1 MTSLLI
7 ILLSSYLIML
17 VLLIWGFTRAT
28 QRPEPAPGVVPG
40 LSVIIPC
47 RNEETNLPELIQSLL
62 RQQFPADRMEI
73 ILVYDHSKDHTLQLM
88 ESFSES
94 DRRVRA
100 ITLPDRKTGKK
111 AALEEGIKT
120 AKFSVI
126 VTTDADC
133 IHENGWL
140 AAIGRLMTQPDIS
153 MVVGMVRVASSGGF
167 FQRLQSLEFA
177 SLTGSAIAAL
187 GWRRPLMCNGASL
200 AFRKEVFGKVGGYE
214 GDRHLASGDDE
225 FLMRKVAALNHGT
238 IVPMTS
244 SGSVVETR
252 PQATWSLFV
261 QQRIRWA
268 SKWKH
273 NHDPV
278 ARTTALLVAAA
289 HLAFLASIVV
299 ILIHPVSILMY
310 LTGAKTLAE
319 GYFFTMVSKRLAQPF
334 DVVSFLMWQLI
345 YPFYVLIIGAASLT
359 LSWNWKGRNY
369 AQ

>member
-28 QRPEPAPGVVPG
+28 QRPEPVRGVAPG
-40 LSVIIPC
+40 LSVIVPC
-47 RNEETNLPELIQSLL
+47 RNEEANLPSLIESLL
-62 RQQFPADRMEI
+62 RQQFPADQMEI
-73 ILVYDHSKDHTLQLM
+73 ILVDDHSEDNTLQLM

-94 DRRVRA
+94 YPRIRA
-100 ITLPDRKTGKK
+100 IPLPDKLAGKK
-111 AALEEGIKT
+111 AALEEGIRT
-120 AKFSVI
+120 SKFSVI

-140 AAIGRLMTQPDIS
+140 AAIGRLMTQPDTN
-153 MVVGMVRVASSGGF
+153 MVVGMVRVASSSSNF
-167 FQRLQSLEFA
+167 PRLQSLEFA

-187 GWRRPLMCNGASL
+187 GWGRPLMCNGASL
-200 AFRKEVFGKVGGYE
+200 AFRKEVFEKVGGYE

-225 FLMRKVAALNHGT
+225 FLMRKVTALNHGT
-238 IVPMTS
+238 IVPMTN
-244 SGSVVETR
+244 SGTVAETR

-278 ARTTALLVAAA
+278 ARTTALLVAGA

-299 ILIHPVSILMY
+299 LLIHPVSILMY
-310 LTGAKTLAE
+310 WTGGKILAE
-319 GYFFTMVSKRLAQPF
+319 GYFFRMVSKRLAQPF
-334 DVVSFLMWQLI
+334 DLISFLMWQLI

>member
-17 VLLIWGFTRAT
+17 MLLIWGFTRANR
-28 QRPEPAPGVVPG
+28 RPEPASGVVPE
-40 LSVIIPC
+40 LSIVVPC
-47 RNEETNLPELIQSLL
+47 RNEEANLPKLIHSLL
-62 RQQFPADRMEI
+62 HQQFPAEGTEI
-73 ILVYDHSKDHTLQLM
+73 ILVDDHSEDNTLQLM
-88 ESFSES
+88 QSFSES
-94 DRRVRA
+94 YPRIRA
-100 ITLPDRKTGKK
+100 ITLPHKQAGKK
-111 AALEEGIKT
+111 AALEEGIRN

-133 IHENGWL
+133 VHESGWL

-153 MVVGMVRVASSGGF
+153 MVVGMVRVASSGKLF
-167 FQRLQSLEFA
+167 LRLQSLEFA
-177 SLTGSAIAAL
+177 SLTGSAIAVL
-187 GWRRPLMCNGASL
+187 GWGRPLMCNGASL
-200 AFRKEVFGKVGGYE
+200 AFRKQVFEEVGGYD

-225 FLMRKVAALNHGT
+225 FLLRKVAALEHGT

-252 PQATWSLFV
+252 PQATSSLFV

-278 ARTTALLVAAA
+278 ARTTALLVALA
-289 HLAFLASIVV
+289 HLAFLASIGV

-310 LTGAKTLAE
+310 LVAGKILAE
-319 GYFFTMVSKRLAQPF
+319 AYFFRMVSRRLAQPF
-334 DVVSFLMWQLI
+334 DVVSFMMWQLI

-359 LSWNWKGRNY
+359 LAWNWEGRNY